1 MKQVQMK
8 RRFGSFRNRPCDRC
22 DGSVVQGTDA
32 PLREIALDSS
42 GALNG
47 LILIR

>member
-8 RRFGSFRNRPCDRC
+8 RKFGSFRTRPCDRC
-22 DGSVVQGTDA
+22 DDSVVQETDA
-32 PLREIALDSS
+32 SLREFSLDFS